1 MRLSLCIAFLL
12 SFTCSGAQTTYKLE
26 GSIIPQDY
34 SIMAISVFFECSD
47 NGELDGTTRTML
59 NNNEFVTSSIKGRI
73 KNDRISFEEIQ
84 NINSDID
91 TSSVYCYIKVDKAK
105 MRTRDKEVFLWARF
119 TNKDENRELCP
130 EGFLMLSGVI
140 EESSSPYQKAD
151 KILEPSIPLASTK
164 PARTIL
170 PHQEEMFNGDVE
182 RLQWATNEATLYI
195 NDFIESD
202 GDSVMII
209 LNEEIIFND
218 CISAEQSRIVLSL
231 NSGDNRV
238 KIIALNEGK
247 TPSNT
252 ASIVLKGEQEVFWTK
267 YRLRKEESIELH
279 IQK

>member
-1 MRLSLCIAFLL
+1 MRLSLCMACLL
-12 SFTCSGAQTTYKLE
+12 SFACSDAQTTYKLE

-34 SIMAISVFFECSD
+34 AIMAISVFFECSD
-47 NGELDGTTRTML
+47 NGEINGTTRTML
-59 NNNEFVTSSIKGRI
+59 NNNEFVISSIKGRI
-73 KNDRISFEEIQ
+73 KNERISFEEIQ

-105 MRTRDKEVFLWARF
+105 MRTKDKEVFLWARF
-119 TNKDENRELCP
+119 TNEDENREFCP

-140 EESSSPYQKAD
+140 EESSPQNQKVSN
-151 KILEPSIPLASTK
+151 ILEPSIPLASTK

-170 PHQEEMFNGDVE
+170 PHQEEMFNGDIE

-218 CISAEQSRIVLSL
+218 CISAERSRIVLSL

-252 ASIVLKGEQEVFWTK
+252 ASILLKGEQEVFWTK